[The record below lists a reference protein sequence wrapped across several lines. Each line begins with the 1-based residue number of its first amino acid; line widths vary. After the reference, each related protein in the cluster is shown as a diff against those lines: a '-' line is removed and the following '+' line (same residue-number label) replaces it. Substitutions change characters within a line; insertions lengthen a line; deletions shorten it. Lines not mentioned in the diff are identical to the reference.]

1 MNNFAKIF
9 GVVILAAIAAMGV
22 FAMLN
27 YSWSTPAASGPSS
40 PSATMSPTS
49 PLVDEQ
55 PTAAVND
62 RCPITGKA
70 VDPAKVPADLTR
82 EFKGQ
87 KVGFCCGG
95 CPATW
100 DKLPEPEKQA
110 KLDKVKIGN

>member
-1 MNNFAKIF
+1 MASPTP
-9 GVVILAAIAAMGV
+9 LAAEGV
-22 FAMLN
+22 
-27 YSWSTPAASGPSS
+27 
-40 PSATMSPTS
+40 
-49 PLVDEQ
+49 
-55 PTAAVND
+55 VND
-62 RCPITGKA
+62 RCPVMGGKI
-70 VDPAKVPADLTR
+70 DPGKVPAGLTR